1 MRDQYAADISDFLKL
16 SLLRSIVSQKMS
28 LGIAWYYIA
37 GHDRRPDGRHL
48 EYLDETSWRDLDPK
62 LYDALASIRSNRS
75 VRALEQLQ
83 IWGAST
89 LFHSDVVESVSKRA
103 AWAEGMAN
111 HLKASDIIFADPD
124 NGLSKDG
131 VVHRKSATL
140 EEIKLLSAMERPVI
154 LIRFPSRIGTHAE
167 QLEFHHSRLASF
179 RPLTL
184 RTCVTVRNKNG
195 SASPRI
201 RWFSILNASGEIRRN
216 IRDFKRRL
224 ALTKGAK
231 AEIAGLQ

>member
-1 MRDQYAADISDFLKL
+1 MRDQYAGDISDFLKL
-16 SLLRSIVSQKMS
+16 SLLRSIVSSRTS

-37 GHDRRPDGRHL
+37 GHDMRPDGRHL
-48 EYLDETSWRDLDPK
+48 EYLDEGFWRELDPQ
-62 LYDALASIRSNRS
+62 LYDALASIRNNRS
-75 VRALEQLQ
+75 VRALEELQ
-83 IWGAST
+83 IWGSPT
-89 LFHSDVVESVSKRA
+89 LFHDDAVQVVSKRT
-103 AWAEGMAN
+103 AWAEGMAE

-131 VVHRKSATL
+131 VVHRKSATID
-140 EEIKLLSAMERPVI
+140 EIKLLSAKERPVV
-154 LIRFPSRIGTHAE
+154 LIRFPSRKGKHLE
-167 QLEFHHSRLASF
+167 QLELHHLRLASF

-216 IRDFKRRL
+216 VQEFRRRL
-224 ALTKGAK
+224 ASIEGAR
-231 AEIAGLQ
+231 AEVTGLQ